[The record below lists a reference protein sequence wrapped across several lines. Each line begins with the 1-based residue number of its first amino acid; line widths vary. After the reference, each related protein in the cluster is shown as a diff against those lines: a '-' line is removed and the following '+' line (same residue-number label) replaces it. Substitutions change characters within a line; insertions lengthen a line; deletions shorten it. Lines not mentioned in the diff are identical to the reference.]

1 MIVRLDKYL
10 ANLWLVSRR
19 SIGSY
24 IKLWKIYINWE
35 IAKKSDLKIKDWD
48 IISFDWKDIEVK
60 DKIYIILNKPKW
72 YISSN
77 IDEFWYKSFRHL
89 IQDCPY
95 VNMMNVAGRL
105 DQDTEWLLLLTN
117 DWDFIHEIISPRHKE
132 EKEYYVELDNLITDE
147 EISNLEQWVELDDGY
162 KTMPAKVKRISEK
175 IIKLIIVEWK
185 YHQDKRMAESVWNKV
200 IYLRR
205 DRIWDWNIDGLE
217 LWQWKYLT
225 PTDN

>member
-1 MIVRLDKYL
+1 M
-10 ANLWLVSRR
+10 
-19 SIGSY
+19 
-24 IKLWKIYINWE
+24 
-35 IAKKSDLKIKDWD
+35 IAKKSDLKINDWD
-48 IISFDWKDIEVK
+48 VISFEWKDIEVK

-132 EKEYYVELDNLITDE
+132 EKEYYVELDHLITDE

-162 KTMPAKVKRISEK
+162 KTMPAKVKKVSEN

-185 YHQDKRMAESVWNKV
+185 YHQVKRMAEAVWNKV
-200 IYLRR
+200 NYLRR
-205 DRIWDWNIDGLE
+205 DRIWSWTIEWLE
-217 LWQWKYLT
+217 LWQWEYCNPLGG
-225 PTDN
+225 